1 MENTEDVAGEVAAT
15 PAVEK
20 KKCKLWVK
28 ITCIVLAAVIGIIAV
43 LGITFACVWSDEISS
58 VRSFTKLRNRKD
70 SNQEGAVYMMRV
82 KGGFYFDDFL
92 AQGGA
97 SSDKQLINFI
107 TNHITRG
114 LIDVSIG
121 ETDIGCSSFTAV
133 TPSGDI
139 IFARNYDFAKTN
151 VCLTFTDPGNGRHK
165 SFSTVDLNYI
175 GMDINKDV
183 EGLMNQITCL
193 AAPYVPLDGM
203 NDAGV
208 SCGIYMSYQGGDGTE
223 GTVATNQNDAAK
235 QNITSTTMLRLVL
248 DYADNVDEAV
258 ELIKKYNLH
267 DSANTSF
274 HYMVADATGKSAIL
288 EWLPADGGTDATD
301 NDGTARELVVTYNT
315 DEMYNDLRASDA
327 FKYQWVTNF
336 IVNGQD
342 SYYTDNEAKPGYGR
356 YEHIYDRLRA
366 TNGVVTDER
375 AAMQILSEVGQR
387 TFNGG
392 GGCTVH
398 SAVFNLTKKT
408 VLWVPNENYDDEN
421 AYFTYS
427 FATDVI
433 TPNPVYA
440 MFL

>member
-28 ITCIVLAAVIGIIAV
+28 ITCIVLAAVIGVIAV

-97 SSDKQLINFI
+97 SSAKQLINFI

-151 VCLTFTDPGNGRHK
+151 VCLTFTDPGDGRHK

-208 SCGIYMSYQGGDGTE
+208 SCGIYMSYQGGDGEE

-267 DSANTSF
+267 D
-274 HYMVADATGKSAIL
+274 
-288 EWLPADGGTDATD
+288 
-301 NDGTARELVVTYNT
+301 
-315 DEMYNDLRASDA
+315 
-327 FKYQWVTNF
+327 
-336 IVNGQD
+336 
-342 SYYTDNEAKPGYGR
+342 
-356 YEHIYDRLRA
+356 
-366 TNGVVTDER
+366 
-375 AAMQILSEVGQR
+375 
-387 TFNGG
+387 
-392 GGCTVH
+392 
-398 SAVFNLTKKT
+398 
-408 VLWVPNENYDDEN
+408 
-421 AYFTYS
+421 
-427 FATDVI
+427 
-433 TPNPVYA
+433 
-440 MFL
+440 